1 MNLSP
6 HIWSHIWSEILQF
19 IPLDDLLKLRD
30 HLKNSHIQLGFI
42 NLDTIRSA
50 YINGLKRRKDKAT
63 IHLINL
69 RDVVGGELEIDEL
82 EELYPGISQMM
93 RRGDIIENVSYSG
106 YRSQHVWFF
115 DGNQVIGQ
123 YYEIDDYGTP
133 PLEFKLVTEF
143 PPGYWDGDWEWDLG
157 NAFNAPPVNRWFIRD
172 DSKFY
177 WHHERVKSPIGSE
190 LVEDILHKIRHNLE
204 CKNLS
209 YIHDCESLTK
219 SSTTSSIAVASVIT
233 RSSSMVLYTIRT
245 VPFHFITFEYSQIRY
260 LLRICTDSS
269 TGCGGNTKNIFIR
282 RLHVHDKRDTGLI
295 NLLDQM
301 RIDRANVLTDE
312 W

>member
-1 MNLSP
+1 MNLAP
-6 HIWSHIWSEILQF
+6 HIWSEILGF
-19 IPLDDLLKLRD
+19 MSLDDLLELRD
-30 HLKNSHIQLGFI
+30 QLKNSLIQLGFI
-42 NLDTIRSA
+42 NLDIILNA

-69 RDVVGGELEIDEL
+69 RDKDLCGELEIDEL
-82 EELYPGISQMM
+82 EESYPGISQMM
-93 RRGDIIENVSYSG
+93 RRGDIIENVCYSG
-106 YRSQHVWFF
+106 YRSQYVWFF

-143 PPGYWDGDWEWDLG
+143 PPGYWDGDWERDCG
-157 NAFNAPPVNRWFIRD
+157 NAFNAPPVNRWFIND

-177 WHHERVKSPIGSE
+177 WHDERVKSPIGSE
-190 LVEDILHKIRHNLE
+190 LVEDLLHKIHHNLE
-204 CKNLS
+204 CISLHVRDPLADLYPGCPDP
-209 YIHDCESLTK
+209 YI
-219 SSTTSSIAVASVIT
+219 
-233 RSSSMVLYTIRT
+233 TI
-245 VPFHFITFEYSQIRY
+245 PFHFIIFQYSQIRY

-282 RLHVHDKRDTGLI
+282 RLHVHDKRDPGLI